1 MNCAEDAAHAAAPS
15 NSGLGIKLPLPGC
28 CLGLWHSLPSTPAPP
43 PPSYSCFLSCGCAC
57 CLACFMLV
65 CRLLPAVSCHSPM
78 GQLKRSL
85 IVFCADFPYLYTI
98 HVAIFV
104 GCFHTASAN
113 FHYAREPWLIYIT
126 IYKYGNAHHSVI
138 RSCLNDCQT
147 TRPE

>member
-1 MNCAEDAAHAAAPS
+1 MNCAEDAAHAAAPAILRILVS
-15 NSGLGIKLPLPGC
+15 ALSCHCQDVASASDTVCHLP
-28 CLGLWHSLPSTPAPP
+28 SLPF
-43 PPSYSCFLSCGCAC
+43 YSLSCGCAC

-65 CRLLPAVSCHSPM
+65 CRLLPAVSCHRPM

-113 FHYAREPWLIYIT
+113 FHYAREPWLMYIT

>member
-1 MNCAEDAAHAAAPS
+1 MNCAEDAAWAAARALPALVFWFRMLMRPLTQTAGPFSFSSPSLCLWLCLLPAAAAPWPR
-15 NSGLGIKLPLPGC
+15 L
-28 CLGLWHSLPSTPAPP
+28 HA
-43 PPSYSCFLSCGCAC
+43 
-57 CLACFMLV
+57 
-65 CRLLPAVSCHSPM
+65 RLLSPVTARL

-104 GCFHTASAN
+104 LSRLSHPASAN

-126 IYKYGNAHHSVI
+126 IYKYGDAHRSVI
-138 RSCLNDCQT
+138 RSHLNDCLP